1 MGKQIQ
7 KNKNSILRFLYHNR
21 GAFKRRKEIENGTGL
36 TKTQIQYA
44 LDDITA
50 LVERKESETKGGI
63 QDAYVYSI
71 NKKGRAYIENEID
84 KIPQEQQNREE
95 IERIEKE
102 IISLNAKICQYKRKL
117 EEWRQYTEKH
127 SEVTENRIR
136 DIEDELMND

>member
-21 GAFKRRKEIENGTGL
+21 GAFKRRKEIQNGTRL

-71 NKKGRAYIENEID
+71 NKKDVPILRM
-84 KIPQEQQNREE
+84 R
-95 IERIEKE
+95 
-102 IISLNAKICQYKRKL
+102 
-117 EEWRQYTEKH
+117 
-127 SEVTENRIR
+127 
-136 DIEDELMND
+136 